1 MDDERILITGAGG
14 MLGRSLTQLLEARGR
29 SPLTL
34 DRGRLDIGD
43 EASVA
48 RVFAENRPTLLL
60 NCAAHTKVDLCEEES
75 ARADAINGHAVGTL
89 AKFCREYGT
98 TMVHYSTDFVFDG
111 RGRSQPYRADEPTH
125 PISAYGRSKLLG
137 ETELQANPP
146 PRWLIVRTAWAYGA
160 GGANFPR
167 VIVERARQGQ
177 PLKIVNDEV
186 GSPTYTHDL
195 AEATLDLLETD
206 AAGVWHVTN
215 SGEVSRFD
223 YARAI
228 LEEFGLDGAPITPIT
243 TAEWLLIR
251 PKQACRPAY
260 SVLDVSAVAQKL
272 GRPMRPWREA
282 LRAFKAEV
290 DARGS
295 F

>member
-1 MDDERILITGAGG
+1 MYERIVITGAGG
-14 MLGRSLTQLLEARGR
+14 MLGRSLARVLEQRGR
-29 SPLTL
+29 AAIPL
-34 DRGRLDIGD
+34 DRARLDISD
-43 EASVA
+43 DASIA
-48 RVFAENRPTLLL
+48 AVFSEHRPTLLL

-75 ARADAINGHAVGTL
+75 ARADAINGHAVGKL
-89 AKFCREYGT
+89 AALCREYGT

-111 RGRSQPYRADEPTH
+111 RGRTSPYRVDEPTN

-137 ETELQANPP
+137 ERELQSHAPR
-146 PRWLIVRTAWAYGA
+146 RWLILRTAWAYGT
-160 GGANFPR
+160 GGFNFPR

-177 PLKIVNDEV
+177 PLKVVNDEI

-195 AEATLDLLETD
+195 AEATLDLLDTD
-206 AAGVWHVTN
+206 ANGVWHVTN

-223 YARAI
+223 YARAV
-228 LEEFGLDGAPITPIT
+228 LEEFGLTTPLTPIT

-260 SVLDVSAVAQKL
+260 SVLDIEPTIQRL
-272 GRPMRPWREA
+272 GRPMREWREA
-282 LRAFKAEV
+282 LREFKPEV
-290 DARGS
+290 DARGG